1 MNIEVVSSL
10 FQTAGL
16 GIFVFYL
23 IRGLKAEIN
32 SLKQTID
39 TQSKTL
45 EVMER
50 RIVETEKIGDIYK
63 NLISDLPQDIDN
75 FKTIISK
82 TKDETILELKN
93 QHEATKKKLEEA
105 KKIIENSEHGPDI
118 IKLHLRVLKNLL
130 SEPEFENLPFKREYE
145 LSKICEFGG
154 RTLEKCVPL
163 LIESKTLEDF
173 LQRIGFDVIVKDDEG
188 GNIMKS
194 VFFSNVRDR
203 KTPRGE
209 PLRYATA
216 AHSISGGWHLIAN
229 DEFYLNKIK
238 LDELKD
244 EFSAVKTVA

>member
-1 MNIEVVSSL
+1 MNIELVSSL
-10 FQTAGL
+10 AQTFGL

-23 IRGLKAEIN
+23 IRGLNSEIK

-45 EVMER
+45 EVMDK
-50 RIVETEKIGDIYK
+50 RIEETEKIGDIYK

-105 KKIIENSEHGPDI
+105 KKIIERSEQGPDI
-118 IKLHLRVLKNLL
+118 INLHLKVLKNLL
-130 SEPEFENLPFKREYE
+130 SEPKFKNLPFKREYE
-145 LSKICEFGG
+145 LSKICEFGD
-154 RTLEKCVPL
+154 RTLERCVPL
-163 LIESKTLEDF
+163 LVESKTLEEF
-173 LQRIGFDVIVKDDEG
+173 LQRIGFDIIEIEDEDR
-188 GNIMKS
+188 NIMKS
-194 VFFSNVRDR
+194 VFSSDATSR
-203 KTPRGE
+203 KTPKGE
-209 PLRYATA
+209 PIKYAVVSY
-216 AHSISGGWHLIAN
+216 SISGGWHLIAN
-229 DEFYLNKIK
+229 DEFYINKIK

>member
-10 FQTAGL
+10 VQTAGL

-23 IRGLKAEIN
+23 IRGLKSEIN
-32 SLKQTID
+32 SLRQTID

-45 EVMER
+45 EVMDK

-105 KKIIENSEHGPDI
+105 KKIIESSEQGPNI
-118 IKLHLRVLKNLL
+118 IKLHLKVLKNLL
-130 SEPEFENLPFKREYE
+130 SEPKFENLPFKREYE

-163 LIESKTLEDF
+163 LIESKTLEEF
-173 LQRIGFDVIVKDDEG
+173 LQRIGFDVIVTDDESG
-188 GNIMKS
+188 TIMKS
-194 VFFSNVRDR
+194 VFSSNVRER

-209 PLRYATA
+209 PLMYATA

-244 EFSAVKTVA
+244 EFSAVKTLA